1 MENLETKTFSE
12 NAEYKYGKSVKIQ
25 VIFLRHG
32 EKETDTATAETA
44 LTERGR
50 KESMETGKSLDKKDL
65 IKAYSSNTD
74 RTKESAELIVAASP
88 TEKKMNLRLKEEL
101 AFHYDKKGDFVNKLM
116 ETKKEMLGQD
126 FNGLREEEK
135 KERIDKYEN
144 WATDYYLNFGGQ
156 RPDEGT
162 MSPVETAAM
171 TSKLAERYAKM
182 ADKVYSGSDIQLIN
196 DTHDYNIAS
205 FLKEVLIRDIN
216 GQKIRGFKSIKEVG
230 GHLGFNEGFEL
241 LIENDNEGKKNI
253 KLGFRGQ
260 QYELDAQRLSE
271 LVKIAEDLEKK
282 IKK

>member
-1 MENLETKTFSE
+1 MGNFETKTFLE
-12 NAEYKYGKSVKIQ
+12 NTEDKYGKNVKIH
-25 VIFLRHG
+25 VLFLRHG
-32 EKETDTATAETA
+32 EKEMNTTTGAETG

-50 KESMETGKSLDKKDL
+50 KESAEFGKSLDKKDL

-74 RTKESAELIVAASP
+74 RTKESAELIVATSP

-101 AFHYDKKGDFVNKLM
+101 SFNYDKKGDFVNKLM
-116 ETKKEMLGQD
+116 ETKKEMLGHD

-135 KERIDKYEN
+135 KERMDKYEN
-144 WATDYYLNFGGQ
+144 WATDYYLNFGDQ

-182 ADKVYSGSDIQLIN
+182 ADRVYSGSDIQLIN
-196 DTHDYNIAS
+196 DTHDFNIAS

-216 GQKIRGFKSIKEVG
+216 GQKIRGFKSIEEVG
-230 GHLGFNEGFEL
+230 GHLEFNEGFEL
-241 LIENDNEGKKNI
+241 LVESDNEGKKNI
-253 KLGFRGQ
+253 KFGFRGQ

-282 IKK
+282 D